1 MIEAEV
7 IEEIIGNPKEA
18 SEKIKE
24 KLNEIKKEENV
35 YHDKHS
41 QNKIEDID
49 NKIKKLQ
56 KEMIMEIILIFIILG
71 LMIVNIERQGKRIQ
85 REINTIKEKLNLPI
99 EVEIEEKTIKVEK
112 ENLKEKLLKKLKKQL
127 KGRNK

>member
-1 MIEAEV
+1 
-7 IEEIIGNPKEA
+7 
-18 SEKIKE
+18 
-24 KLNEIKKEENV
+24 
-35 YHDKHS
+35 
-41 QNKIEDID
+41 
-49 NKIKKLQ
+49 
-56 KEMIMEIILIFIILG
+56 MEIILIFIILG

>member
-1 MIEAEV
+1 
-7 IEEIIGNPKEA
+7 
-18 SEKIKE
+18 
-24 KLNEIKKEENV
+24 
-35 YHDKHS
+35 
-41 QNKIEDID
+41 
-49 NKIKKLQ
+49 
-56 KEMIMEIILIFIILG
+56 MEIILIFRILG